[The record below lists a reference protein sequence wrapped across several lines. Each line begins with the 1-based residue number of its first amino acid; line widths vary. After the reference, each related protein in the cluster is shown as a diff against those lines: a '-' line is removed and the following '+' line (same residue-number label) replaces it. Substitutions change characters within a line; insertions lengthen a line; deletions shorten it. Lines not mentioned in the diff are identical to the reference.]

1 MEPHQEPADVLAQWA
16 DAQDKMHR
24 AQALQAEAA
33 SQSRTVVQTLKDD
46 GHTLREIAA
55 MLNISY
61 QRVAQLN
68 QRMERA

>member
-24 AQALQAEAA
+24 AQALQTEAA

-46 GHTLREIAA
+46 GHTLR
-55 MLNISY
+55 
-61 QRVAQLN
+61 
-68 QRMERA
+68 